1 MNQEEWDKTEKEF
14 LVRLNNYFSEINS
27 SIEVLKKNEN
37 NPLIKS
43 QLCLAFVGAD
53 TFSRFKLIFN
63 GGREELNRNNKE
75 RFENWFKAFVFTEE
89 NEVYLK
95 NKEKINCNA
104 ERAWQIRN
112 ALLHFYSF
120 PEPENGYHIEFLY
133 NSLNLF
139 QKELNDFSLKKGRKI
154 ILIDVYYF
162 INAILHGFLLQL
174 KGFTEMIRKNPKHY
188 IDSVLFAHKIIMGEG
203 AFTVQLKEKNY
214 GA

>member
-1 MNQEEWDKTEKEF
+1 MNQEEWDKIEKEF

-27 SIEVLKKNEN
+27 SIGALRKNE

-53 TFSRFKLIFN
+53 TFSRFKLIFD
-63 GGREELNRNNKE
+63 GKREKLNSNNKE
-75 RFENWFKAFVFTEE
+75 RFEDWFKTFVFTEE
-89 NEVYLK
+89 NEIYLN

-104 ERAWQIRN
+104 ERAYRIRN

-133 NSLNLF
+133 NSSNLF
-139 QKELNDFSLKKGRKI
+139 QKELNDFLLKKGRKI
-154 ILIDVYYF
+154 ILIDVYCL
-162 INAILHGFLLQL
+162 INSILHGFLLQL

-188 IDSVLFAHKIIMGEG
+188 IDSVLFAHKIIMEEG
-203 AFTVQLKEKNY
+203 AFTVQLKEKNN
-214 GA
+214 AA